1 MSRKKLKN
9 APLREAIF
17 ELFWDSPV
25 DKSGIKLDK
34 EFELSQGKFQI
45 HVYDKFPIHKRIIPQ
60 GASIKVYGMP
70 LHQFWKGDV
79 QWPVIQLGPGVLTVN
94 ETDKNYDWEKTF
106 RPNIAFAM
114 EALKK
119 SYVVYP
125 ELNRVSLK
133 YIDAVDFQDPDKLGN
148 FIKENLMTEIENKY
162 KVPGRLSGLSLNQIF
177 DVDDSKVSVNVQTAV
192 NNITSS
198 KAIVWITSVIREGKI
213 SGKELVLWIDK
224 AHKIASDLFVNML
237 NPSFYAS
244 FDK

>member
-17 ELFWDSPV
+17 DLFWDSPV

-45 HVYDKFPIHKRIIPQ
+45 NVSDKFPVHKRIFPQ
-60 GASIKVYGMP
+60 GTSIKVYGVP

-106 RPNIAFAM
+106 RPNIFFAM
-114 EALKK
+114 EALRK
-119 SYVVYP
+119 SYDICP

-133 YIDAVDFQDPDKLGN
+133 YIDSVD
-148 FIKENLMTEIENKY
+148 IHESENLGEFLKKNLLTEIENRY
-162 KVPGRLSGLSLNQIF
+162 KVPGTLSGLNLNQVF
-177 DVDDSKVSVNVQTAV
+177 DVDDSKVSVNIQTAV
-192 NNITSS
+192 NNITRS
-198 KAIVWITSVIREGKI
+198 KAIVWVTSVIRTGKI
-213 SGKELVLWIDK
+213 SEKELALWIDK
-224 AHKIASDLFVNML
+224 AHGFASSLFVDML
-237 NPSFYAS
+237 NPDFYAY